1 MPTIRVLVCD
11 LDGVVRHFD
20 PDIQAGV
27 ERSHGLDP
35 GTIARIALHPT
46 HLIPAVSGLV
56 SDEEWRS
63 RIADELAALID
74 DRDARDAMAAW
85 SADVGSVDASVLD
98 LLRRARRHC
107 PVIIFSNATSRL
119 HQDMS
124 LLGLVREIDAVVNSS
139 ETGCP
144 KPDHGAFVAADNA
157 IERLLGYRPQP
168 HEILFIDDTKA
179 NVAAGSRHG
188 WTATHF
194 LDAPRLAGLLRDVG
208 LIGASSAEHCEPV
221 NGDLRSA

>member
-107 PVIIFSNATSRL
+107 PVIIFSKR
-119 HQDMS
+119 HQPAAPGHVAVGPGPRDRRCRE
-124 LLGLVREIDAVVNSS
+124 LIRDGL
-139 ETGCP
+139 P
-144 KPDHGAFVAADNA
+144 KA
-157 IERLLGYRPQP
+157 RPWG
-168 HEILFIDDTKA
+168 
-179 NVAAGSRHG
+179 V
-188 WTATHF
+188 
-194 LDAPRLAGLLRDVG
+194 
-208 LIGASSAEHCEPV
+208 C
-221 NGDLRSA
+221 RS